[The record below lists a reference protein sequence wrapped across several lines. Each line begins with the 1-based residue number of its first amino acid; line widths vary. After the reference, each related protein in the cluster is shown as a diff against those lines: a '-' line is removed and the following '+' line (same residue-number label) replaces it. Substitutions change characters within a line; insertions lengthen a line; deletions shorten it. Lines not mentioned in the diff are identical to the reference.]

1 MDILQA
7 AGFDVMEEDLRLWLY
22 NEQDKESGDDLE
34 ARCRAVS
41 KGIQQTQQKPEFQN
55 EDIELNSGI
64 DFPGQCLEPL
74 MKSALRLNSLTLA
87 RS

>member
-22 NEQDKESGDDLE
+22 NEQDKEPGDDLE

-41 KGIQQTQQKPEFQN
+41 KGI
-55 EDIELNSGI
+55 
-64 DFPGQCLEPL
+64 
-74 MKSALRLNSLTLA
+74 
-87 RS
+87 